1 MIWIAVIGL
10 LWLSC
15 LGFYT
20 VSEKQIIKTRTS
32 RYALL
37 SVFPV
42 LVKLTSGTILCMVM
56 LLLSTQF
63 SESISFVSLWVL
75 LSPVL
80 FVFIVK
86 MNHLGKKL

>member
-1 MIWIAVIGL
+1 MIWIAVLGL
-10 LWLSC
+10 LWLAC
-15 LGFYT
+15 FGFYT
-20 VSEKQIIKTRTS
+20 VSEKQIIKTTTS

-37 SVFPV
+37 SAFPV

-56 LLLSTQF
+56 WLLSTQF
-63 SESISFVSLWVL
+63 SESISFVALWVL

-80 FVFIVK
+80 FVFILK

>member
-1 MIWIAVIGL
+1 MIWITVLGL
-10 LWLSC
+10 IWLAC
-15 LGFYT
+15 FGFYT

-37 SVFPV
+37 ATFPV
-42 LVKLTSGTILCMVM
+42 LVQVTSGAILCMVM
-56 LLLSTQF
+56 LLLSTQL
-63 SESISFVSLWVL
+63 SESISFVALWVL

-80 FVFIVK
+80 FVFILK